1 MLTVHIGPMILDLTD
16 SLSVC
21 LLINVKF
28 PTSAQRQALGALIFL
43 VAWKLCVMFSYVYI
57 LHLWGCMWVHILDL
71 YPHLL
76 IEKAREMGTGA
87 GKM

>member
-28 PTSAQRQALGALIFL
+28 PTSAQRQTLGALIFL
-43 VAWKLCVMFSYVYI
+43 GGMEAMCDVFLCLHTSPLGVYV
-57 LHLWGCMWVHILDL
+57 GP
-71 YPHLL
+71 YP
-76 IEKAREMGTGA
+76 
-87 GKM
+87 